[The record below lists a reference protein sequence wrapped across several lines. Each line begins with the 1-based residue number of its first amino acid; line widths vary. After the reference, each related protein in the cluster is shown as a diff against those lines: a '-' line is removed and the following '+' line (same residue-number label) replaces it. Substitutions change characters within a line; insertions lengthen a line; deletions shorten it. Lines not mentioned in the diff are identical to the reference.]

1 MKLDKRIE
9 NERLIYTPFTTNK
22 PKLHEKGY
30 FTDDIHTFTDLENCD
45 CRYGELVE
53 HDDVDYA
60 YPYCCESDDGCGD
73 GGTTCDWF
81 AFYIPES
88 SLKQKEKQKQK
99 QYRPYTF
106 MEFNDIFTVG
116 RPIKFRRKGMVG
128 HERYLILNGY
138 EHELDGLHDDQTITY
153 AYIGAIPYTFNEL
166 FKNYEWQEHYTED
179 FKPFGVE
186 E

>member
-9 NERLIYTPFTTNK
+9 NERLIYTPFTTTK

-30 FTDDIHTFTDLENCD
+30 FTDDIHTFNNLEDCD

-53 HDDVDYA
+53 HNGLDYV

-73 GGTTCDWF
+73 GSTTCDWF

-88 SLKQKEKQKQK
+88 SLKQKEKQ
-99 QYRPYTF
+99 YRPFKDTREFFVKTNFEAGDVIHIRNKNKIEYWLMLVGWTNNGIKLGTDDFTF
-106 MEFNDIFTVG
+106 ENLFENF
-116 RPIKFRRKGMVG
+116 
-128 HERYLILNGY
+128 
-138 EHELDGLHDDQTITY
+138 ELWDGEENFI
-153 AYIGAIPYTFNEL
+153 
-166 FKNYEWQEHYTED
+166 
-179 FKPFGVE
+179 PFGVE

>member
-9 NERLIYTPFTTNK
+9 NERLIYTPFTTTK

-30 FTDDIHTFTDLENCD
+30 FTDDITSFIDLKN

-53 HDDVDYA
+53 HDGLDYP
-60 YPYCCESDDGCGD
+60 YPYCCEFNDGSD
-73 GGTTCDWF
+73 TTDDWY

-88 SLKQKEKQKQK
+88 SLKREEKQF
-99 QYRPYTF
+99 RPYTL
-106 MEFNDIFTVG
+106 MEFSDIFTVG
-116 RPIKFRRKGMVG
+116 QPIKYRKKGLVG
-128 HERYLILNGY
+128 WEMYLVLNGY
-138 EHELDGLHDDQTITY
+138 RHEQRNNKTITY
-153 AYIGAIPYTFNEL
+153 IYIGSNRYTLDEL
-166 FKNYEWQEHYTED
+166 FDNYEWQEHYTED

>member
-9 NERLIYTPFTTNK
+9 NERLIYTPFTTTK

-30 FTDDIHTFTDLENCD
+30 FTDDIHAFNSLEDCD

-73 GGTTCDWF
+73 GSTTCDWF

-88 SLKQKEKQKQK
+88 SLKREEKQKH
-99 QYRPYTF
+99 YRPLTIDEFLDRFDIGEVIVFRSKAMPNIVCHVLFDGYTETDKETF
-106 MEFNDIFTVG
+106 V
-116 RPIKFRRKGMVG
+116 
-128 HERYLILNGY
+128 IL
-138 EHELDGLHDDQTITY
+138 GLHHY
-153 AYIGAIPYTFNEL
+153 SLKEL
-166 FKNYEWQEHYTED
+166 FSNYEYDNGDNWLC
-179 FKPFGVE
+179 FGVE

>member
-9 NERLIYTPFTTNK
+9 NERLIYTPFTTTK

-30 FTDDIHTFTDLENCD
+30 FTDDIHAFNSLEDCD

-53 HDDVDYA
+53 HDGSDYA

-73 GGTTCDWF
+73 GSTTCDWY

-88 SLKQKEKQKQK
+88 SLKREEKEKK
-99 QYRPYTF
+99 YRPYKDTREFFIKTNFEEGDLIHIRSKNKIEYWLMLVGWTNNRIKLGTDDFTF
-106 MEFNDIFTVG
+106 ENLFENFELWDG
-116 RPIKFRRKGMVG
+116 E
-128 HERYLILNGY
+128 ERFI
-138 EHELDGLHDDQTITY
+138 
-153 AYIGAIPYTFNEL
+153 
-166 FKNYEWQEHYTED
+166 
-179 FKPFGVE
+179 PFGVE

>member
-9 NERLIYTPFTTNK
+9 NERLIYTPFTSNK

-88 SLKQKEKQKQK
+88 SLKQKEKQKQ
-99 QYRPYTF
+99 YRPFKDTREFFIKTNFEEGDLIHIRSKDKIEYWLMLVGWTNNRIKLGTDDFTF
-106 MEFNDIFTVG
+106 ENLFENF
-116 RPIKFRRKGMVG
+116 
-128 HERYLILNGY
+128 
-138 EHELDGLHDDQTITY
+138 ELWDGEENFI
-153 AYIGAIPYTFNEL
+153 
-166 FKNYEWQEHYTED
+166 
-179 FKPFGVE
+179 PFGVE

>member
-30 FTDDIHTFTDLENCD
+30 FTDDIHAFNSLEDCD

-53 HDDVDYA
+53 YDGVDYA

-73 GGTTCDWF
+73 GSITCDRY

-88 SLKQKEKQKQK
+88 SLKTKEKQK
-99 QYRPYTF
+99 QYRPFKDTREFFIKTNFEEGDLIHIRSKNKIEYWLMLVGWTNNRIKLGTNDFTF
-106 MEFNDIFTVG
+106 ENLFENFELWDG
-116 RPIKFRRKGMVG
+116 E
-128 HERYLILNGY
+128 ERFI
-138 EHELDGLHDDQTITY
+138 
-153 AYIGAIPYTFNEL
+153 
-166 FKNYEWQEHYTED
+166 
-179 FKPFGVE
+179 PFGVE

>member
-30 FTDDIHTFTDLENCD
+30 FTDDIHAFNSLEDCD

-81 AFYIPES
+81 AFYIP
-88 SLKQKEKQKQK
+88 
-99 QYRPYTF
+99 YTF
-106 MEFNDIFTVG
+106 MEFCEKFSIG
-116 RPIKFRRKGMVG
+116 LPIKFRKKGAVG
-128 HERYLILNGY
+128 CERYLILNGY
-138 EHELDGLHDDQTITY
+138 EHEHDEQYI
-153 AYIGAIPYTFNEL
+153 YIGHIPYTLNEL
-166 FKNYEWQEHYTED
+166 FRDYEWQEHYTED
-179 FKPFGVE
+179 FEPFGVE
-186 E
+186 Q

>member
-9 NERLIYTPFTTNK
+9 NERLIYTPFTSNK

-53 HDDVDYA
+53 HDGIDYP
-60 YPYCCESDDGCGD
+60 YPYCCEYDDGCGD

-88 SLKQKEKQKQK
+88 SLKQKEKQKQ
-99 QYRPYTF
+99 YRPFKDTREFFIKTNFEEGDLIHIRSKNKIEYWLMLVGWTNNRIKLGTDDFTF
-106 MEFNDIFTVG
+106 ENLFENF
-116 RPIKFRRKGMVG
+116 
-128 HERYLILNGY
+128 
-138 EHELDGLHDDQTITY
+138 ELWDGEENFI
-153 AYIGAIPYTFNEL
+153 
-166 FKNYEWQEHYTED
+166 
-179 FKPFGVE
+179 PFGVE

>member
-9 NERLIYTPFTTNK
+9 NERLIYTPFTSNK

-53 HDDVDYA
+53 HDGIDYA

-88 SLKQKEKQKQK
+88 SLKQKEKQKQ
-99 QYRPYTF
+99 YRPFKDTREFFIKTNFEEGDLIHIRSKDKIEYWLMLVGWTNNRIKLGTDDFTF
-106 MEFNDIFTVG
+106 ENLFENF
-116 RPIKFRRKGMVG
+116 
-128 HERYLILNGY
+128 
-138 EHELDGLHDDQTITY
+138 ELWDGEENFI
-153 AYIGAIPYTFNEL
+153 
-166 FKNYEWQEHYTED
+166 
-179 FKPFGVE
+179 PFGVE